1 MVVYFIYKERSRK
14 VSLDAM
20 EQLSQLLEETRQ
32 VTDGFTSQLA
42 QQAELAKESCSLLDA
57 KIDEA
62 RAVSKGLETLLS
74 NMRSVHSY
82 SRDDVLKLSRGGYQ
96 DVEISKIT
104 GIPVGEVQLMVSLD
118 AQDQ

>member
-20 EQLSQLLEETRQ
+20 EQLTQLLDETRK
-32 VTDGFTSQLA
+32 VTDGFTDQLSRQTDLA
-42 QQAELAKESCSLLDA
+42 KQNLAELDS

-74 NMRSVHSY
+74 DMRSMQSY
-82 SRDDVLKLSRGGYQ
+82 SRDDVIKLSRGGYQ

-118 AQDQ
+118 AQEQ